1 MSDEMYEFDTVS
13 RITVG
18 AIGGP
23 GRRTFY
29 LQASQENRTISLKM
43 EKEQAHALAKGI
55 DAILEELEHREVR
68 PISFV
73 EEPPAS
79 DLDLEEPVEPA
90 FVVGQIGLA
99 FDPEAAAM
107 VLAIE
112 ELPAEE
118 DVRPAVAHFRVSLG
132 QMRALSHRAME
143 VVSRGRPI
151 CPLCRRPID
160 PEGHFCPR
168 GNGHSRRIQE
178 N

>member
-18 AIGGP
+18 AIGEP

-29 LQASQENRTISLKM
+29 LQASQGNRTISLKM

-68 PISFV
+68 PISV
-73 EEPPAS
+73 REEPSAS

-99 FDPEAAAM
+99 FDQEAAAM
-107 VLAIE
+107 VLAVE
-112 ELPAEE
+112 ELPLEE
-118 DVRPAVAHFRVSLG
+118 DARPAVAHFRVSLG
-132 QMRALSHRAME
+132 QMRALSQRAME
-143 VVSRGRPI
+143 VVARGRPI

-168 GNGHSRRIQE
+168 GNGHSKRIQE
-178 N
+178 D